1 MWDNPANAE
10 ANRQERDAM
19 NKLSLT
25 TGLTALALLLAGPLP
40 AQDAGDAGNE
50 RNIFDAEVCKVDGLT
65 PAQCDCAWKFVTGK
79 MSGQDLRL
87 GMLLTASGS
96 ENAETAKKADA
107 QLDKM
112 KISEKRQ
119 DAVSSEIS
127 ALIIEAQ
134 DACP

>member
-1 MWDNPANAE
+1 MRSPQLNAVLQ
-10 ANRQERDAM
+10 ASRAT
-19 NKLSLT
+19 LA
-25 TGLTALALLLAGPLP
+25 ALALLGVAAAPVV
-40 AQDAGDAGNE
+40 AQEADGGDSSRA
-50 RNIFDAEVCKVDGLT
+50 IFDAEVCKVDALT
-65 PAQCDCAWKFVTGK
+65 QAQCECAWKFVTAK
-79 MSGQDLRL
+79 IPGQDLRL

-96 ENAETAKKADA
+96 ENQDTAKKADA

-127 ALIIEAQ
+127 ALIIEAE

>member
-1 MWDNPANAE
+1 
-10 ANRQERDAM
+10 M
-19 NKLSLT
+19 NHLSLT
-25 TGLTALALLLAGPLP
+25 LGLAGLTLLLAGPVS
-40 AQDAGDAGNE
+40 AQEATESGNE
-50 RNIFDAEVCKVDGLT
+50 RAIFDAEVCKIDGLT
-65 PAQCDCAWKFVTGK
+65 PAQCECAWKFITGK
-79 MSGQDLRL
+79 MTGQDLRL

-112 KISEKRQ
+112 KVSEKRQ
-119 DAVSSEIS
+119 DAISSEIS

>member
-1 MWDNPANAE
+1 
-10 ANRQERDAM
+10 M
-19 NKLSLT
+19 NQLSLT
-25 TGLTALALLLAGPLP
+25 TGLAGLTLLLAGPVP
-40 AQDAGDAGNE
+40 AQEATDAGSDRAT
-50 RNIFDAEVCKVDGLT
+50 FDAEVCKVDALT
-65 PAQCDCAWKFVTGK
+65 AAQCDCAWKFITSK

-96 ENAETAKKADA
+96 ENEETARKADT

-119 DAVSSEIS
+119 DAISSEIS

>member
-1 MWDNPANAE
+1 MRSPDLNAVFR
-10 ANRQERDAM
+10 ASRAA
-19 NKLSLT
+19 LA
-25 TGLTALALLLAGPLP
+25 ALALSGMASAPALAQEAEG
-40 AQDAGDAGNE
+40 GDNSRA
-50 RNIFDAEVCKVDGLT
+50 IFDAEVCKVDALT
-65 PAQCDCAWKFVTGK
+65 AAQCDCAWKFVTAK

-96 ENAETAKKADA
+96 ETQETANKADA

-127 ALIIEAQ
+127 ALIIEAE

>member
-1 MWDNPANAE
+1 MNRLSLTASLALLAAGPALAQDAAE
-10 ANRQERDAM
+10 AN
-19 NKLSLT
+19 
-25 TGLTALALLLAGPLP
+25 
-40 AQDAGDAGNE
+40 NE
-50 RNIFDAEVCKVDGLT
+50 RAIFNAEVCQVDALT
-65 PAQCDCAWKFVTGK
+65 AAQCECAWKFVTGK

-87 GMLLTASGS
+87 GMILTATGS
-96 ENAETAKKADA
+96 ENEETAKKADA

-119 DAVSSEIS
+119 DAISSEIS